1 MKGINDKVD
10 YKENCDAMNS
20 IGFTPDE
27 RSSIWKLVAA
37 IIHLVMLNSCAF
49 VQCAYDWHNLIMQ
62 IFCCD
67 YLDVSVLLSSS
78 VTANIILLRSHLCT

>member
-1 MKGINDKVD
+1 MWYFIPPQSKNTASINCINIVFKVKAINDKVD

-37 IIHLVMLNSCAF
+37 IVHLVMLNSCAL
-49 VQCAYDWHNLIMQ
+49 VQWAYDWHNLIMQ
-62 IFCCD
+62 ICWHD
-67 YLDVSVLLSSS
+67 
-78 VTANIILLRSHLCT
+78 

>member
-1 MKGINDKVD
+1 MWYVIPPHTKSFTHCNDASINCYFCINAVFKVKAINDKVD

-37 IIHLVMLNSCAF
+37 IIHLVMLNSCFF
-49 VQCAYDWHNLIMQ
+49 VQC
-62 IFCCD
+62 
-67 YLDVSVLLSSS
+67 V
-78 VTANIILLRSHLCT
+78 